1 MENKIVLTKNNF
13 QLKQINGVTYIDN
26 TLIVNKS
33 FSLPTNYGNG
43 LTKELT
49 LNFQKMKNAASK
61 QNFNIFILSGF
72 RSYEY
77 QKKIYENYYTKD
89 NSENVDTY
97 SARPGHSEHQTGLAI
112 DINSINENFTNTKE
126 WQWLSDNSYKYGFI
140 LRYPKDK
147 ESITGYTYE
156 PWHYR
161 YVGTTLAECCYN
173 NNKWITLEEYFGID
187 SKYEQANYN
196 FY

>member
-126 WQWLSDNSYKYGFI
+126 WQ
-140 LRYPKDK
+140 
-147 ESITGYTYE
+147 
-156 PWHYR
+156 
-161 YVGTTLAECCYN
+161 
-173 NNKWITLEEYFGID
+173 
-187 SKYEQANYN
+187 
-196 FY
+196 